1 MNTKIHHWQA
11 IGRSVFDL
19 QGGRSPSGLFNVR
32 IAQASK
38 NAPPETAQL
47 IALAPAMAH
56 ALSCAAR
63 GDCGPARAILQ
74 TIPSTYRSHPHA

>member
-19 QGGRSPSGLFNVR
+19 HAGCSPLGLFNVR

-38 NAPPETAQL
+38 DAPPDTAQL

-63 GDCGPARAILQ
+63 GACGPARAILES
-74 TIPSTYRSHPHA
+74 IPATFRS